1 MSSLVGLK
9 FPFCVNTKGGVSLN
23 TLTKNDTSL
32 YDGKIEQLLNTN
44 QGERTMECDVFAE
57 LDTFVFSSN
66 DASTRTLLEYEIKQA
81 IAKHIPDIVVTS
93 VDVRSVK
100 RAIVATITYTVK
112 AFNTTTTTQVKVGDA
127 S

>member
-81 IAKHIPDIVVTS
+81 IAKHIPDIVV
-93 VDVRSVK
+93 
-100 RAIVATITYTVK
+100 
-112 AFNTTTTTQVKVGDA
+112 
-127 S
+127 

>member
-57 LDTFVFSSN
+57 
-66 DASTRTLLEYEIKQA
+66 
-81 IAKHIPDIVVTS
+81 HIPDIIVTS

-112 AFNTTTTTQVKVGDA
+112 AFDTTTTTQVKVGDA